1 MPNQVGKGPKTFERL
16 FARMDRNKDGQVTR
30 PEVGKHLKEA
40 DVPGGLFGVVH
51 DKAKDG
57 FMGKLDADQSGGV
70 TWGEFKG
77 VAADLLPASI
87 KDDAGRI
94 DSARVDATFRS
105 FDTDGDGAISEPE
118 LKDGTHARLPEG
130 TSFRGTLAEVAAKL
144 GMDALDADG
153 DGQVAR
159 KEFEDAS
166 KHASELIQPKED

>member
-1 MPNQVGKGPKTFERL
+1 MPNRIDAKPKTFERL
-16 FARMDRNKDGQVTR
+16 FERMDRNKDGQVSR

-57 FMGKLDADQSGGV
+57 FMDKLDTDQSGGV

-94 DSARVDATFRS
+94 DAARVDETFRS
-105 FDTDGDGAISEPE
+105 FDANSDGGISEKE

-144 GMDALDADG
+144 GMDALDADS
-153 DGQVAR
+153 DGRVSRQ
-159 KEFEDAS
+159 EFENAS
-166 KHASELIQPKED
+166 AHASELIQPQED